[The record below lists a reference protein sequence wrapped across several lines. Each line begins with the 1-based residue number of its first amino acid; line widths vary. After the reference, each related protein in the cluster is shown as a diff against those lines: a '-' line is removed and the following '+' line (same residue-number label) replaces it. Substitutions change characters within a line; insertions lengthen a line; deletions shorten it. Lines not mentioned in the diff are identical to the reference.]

1 MKKEAIKSVTLILI
15 GNMLTTYNNIGS
27 GWTSTVT
34 AIIGFV
40 LFFLG
45 LGQLKPFLD
54 DMGKRG
60 IGLLVNAAMLGI
72 AAMFIGLIPFL
83 GGIFAGLLY
92 MTAFIIQVIGLL
104 KLKNSETFSAV
115 GVMGVNNLLI
125 AMALMIF
132 GSLLSI
138 LPFAGEI
145 INSIISLIAL
155 LLILSGWLKIQ
166 DDIIEKT

>member
-1 MKKEAIKSVTLILI
+1 MKKEAIRSVTLILT

-27 GWTSTVT
+27 GWTSTIT
-34 AIIGFV
+34 AIIGFI

-45 LGQLKPFLD
+45 LGKLKPFLD
-54 DMGKRG
+54 EIGKRG

-72 AAMFIGLIPFL
+72 VAIVIGLIPFL

-92 MTAFIIQVIGLL
+92 MTAFILQLIGLL
-104 KLKNSETFSAV
+104 KLKNSKTFSPV
-115 GVMGVNNLLI
+115 GVMGVNKLLI

-132 GSLLSI
+132 GSFLGI
-138 LPFAGEI
+138 LPFAGEM

-155 LLILSGWLKIQ
+155 MLILLGWLKIQ
-166 DDIIEKT
+166 EDIIEKT